1 MKKTLLLIALV
12 LSTTLV
18 FSQKNEKLKGSKI
31 VTLEQKEVEDFDAI
45 EISDDIEVFLVK
57 GDKCSLEIEADDN
70 IHDAMGISVDGT
82 TLRLMRVKKVSSYK
96 KFSVRINYTENL
108 KSVVGKNE
116 SKITAIADISLAD
129 IKFKL
134 TDESQF
140 FGNIKSKVFSID
152 ATDKCKAEMNIKTEK
167 SSLSFSKNANL
178 KALISSNELIIDMY
192 QKAEGIIEGDA
203 VDFKLRLDNNSE
215 VDAKKLTAQHVT
227 LAMEGYTRTSVN
239 AINTISI
246 EASGKAEIQLF
257 GDQKIEMKRFVD
269 NATLYKKP
277 TK

>member
-1 MKKTLLLIALV
+1 
-12 LSTTLV
+12 
-18 FSQKNEKLKGSKI
+18 
-31 VTLEQKEVEDFDAI
+31 
-45 EISDDIEVFLVK
+45 
-57 GDKCSLEIEADDN
+57 
-70 IHDAMGISVDGT
+70 
-82 TLRLMRVKKVSSYK
+82 
-96 KFSVRINYTENL
+96 
-108 KSVVGKNE
+108 
-116 SKITAIADISLAD
+116 
-129 IKFKL
+129 
-134 TDESQF
+134 
-140 FGNIKSKVFSID
+140 
-152 ATDKCKAEMNIKTEK
+152 
-167 SSLSFSKNANL
+167 
-178 KALISSNELIIDMY
+178 MY

>member
-1 MKKTLLLIALV
+1 
-12 LSTTLV
+12 
-18 FSQKNEKLKGSKI
+18 
-31 VTLEQKEVEDFDAI
+31 
-45 EISDDIEVFLVK
+45 
-57 GDKCSLEIEADDN
+57 
-70 IHDAMGISVDGT
+70 
-82 TLRLMRVKKVSSYK
+82 
-96 KFSVRINYTENL
+96 
-108 KSVVGKNE
+108 
-116 SKITAIADISLAD
+116 
-129 IKFKL
+129 
-134 TDESQF
+134 
-140 FGNIKSKVFSID
+140 
-152 ATDKCKAEMNIKTEK
+152 MNIKTEK